1 MNPKMSIRNAERNCE
16 DFREVYE
23 SLKQCEHLETCWQLP
38 QEIGRGS
45 IRKTRFRHGFDFY
58 IMDCKYR
65 EHISFSIEGSLSIFG
80 FSFYISGRINTAV
93 SYLQDNFTIHGG
105 QNCLSYF
112 PEQRCIGEAN
122 EKEDLIVVEIQMD
135 PQVFNNIMAED
146 FDSISTDFQNIAD
159 GSKVKSFLRIDA
171 TTPLMDAALYQIINC
186 QYQGLTRRLYIES
199 RALELIAYKLEQ
211 LISNDY
217 KKREKFVLRPSDI
230 EKVHYARD
238 LAVRDLENPPRLL
251 DIARSVGL
259 SHTKLNFGF
268 RKIYGTTIFDYVR
281 YMRLKRAKLLLDESE
296 MNVTE
301 AAFSVGYSCL
311 SYFTKAFREQFG
323 IAPGKYLREAYKQ
336 HG

>member
-1 MNPKMSIRNAERNCE
+1 MNPKMSIRKVEGNFE
-16 DFREVYE
+16 DFCEADE
-23 SLKQCEHLETCWQLP
+23 SLKQYERHEICLQFP
-38 QEIGRGS
+38 QEIGEGS
-45 IRKTRFRHGFDFY
+45 IRKTRFRPGFDFY

-65 EHISFSIEGSLSIFG
+65 EHLSFSIEGSRSIFG
-80 FSFYISGRINTAV
+80 FSFYISGRINTTV
-93 SYLQDNFTIHGG
+93 SYLKDNFEIHGG

-122 EKEDLIVVEIQMD
+122 EKEDLILVEIQMD
-135 PQVFNNIMAED
+135 PHVFNNIMVED
-146 FDSISTDFQNIAD
+146 FDSISTDFQKIAD

-186 QYQGLTRRLYIES
+186 QYQGLTRCLYIES
-199 RALELIAYKLEQ
+199 KALELIAYKLEQ

-217 KKREKFVLRPSDI
+217 KKREKFVLQPSDV

-251 DIARSVGL
+251 DLARSVGL

-268 RKIYGTTIFDYVR
+268 RKIYGTTLFDYIR
-281 YMRLKRAKLLLDESE
+281 YLRLKRARLLLDEGE

-323 IAPGKYLREAYKQ
+323 IAPGEYLREAYKQ
-336 HG
+336 RG